1 MKENKS
7 PAFQFYVQDF
17 LMGTL
22 EFTAEQV
29 GGYIR
34 LLCHQWDKGGLP
46 DDDKK
51 LMQLSGMKAKALPE
65 VKVKFMRNDDGQLRN
80 VRMEK
85 VRDEQ
90 QEYRQK
96 QKERAEKR
104 WNKTDA
110 TAMPR
115 HDSGICQTDAL
126 QSSSSPSS
134 SPSKVNTEKTV
145 GDESP
150 PPVKKVVTEK
160 QPKKPL
166 VEKEPSVY
174 MRSMAV
180 YCAWFEQRFETAA
193 KIDGQQGKALK
204 DLIAY
209 FRPQVIKK
217 FKEAP
222 PDEKQI
228 EDGVVSS
235 FEVVFQ
241 SWDKLEVFYQQK
253 TKLSEINSNIQNIIV
268 QIKTPKQNG
277 KQQQQQTDTTPI
289 WRRTVENAG

>member
-1 MKENKS
+1 
-7 PAFQFYVQDF
+7 
-17 LMGTL
+17 MGTL

-65 VKVKFMRNDDGQLRN
+65 VKVKFIRNDDGQLRN

-85 VRDEQ
+85 VRQEQ
-90 QEYRQK
+90 KEYREK
-96 QKERAEKR
+96 QKAKADKR

-115 HDSGICQTDAL
+115 HDSGISQTDAL

-150 PPVKKVVTEK
+150 PPKEKKKVVE
-160 QPKKPL
+160 
-166 VEKEPSVY
+166 VKEPSVY
-174 MRSMAV
+174 VRSMSV
-180 YCAWFEQRFETAA
+180 YCAWFEQRFETTA

-228 EDGVVSS
+228 EDGIVSS

-241 SWDKLEVFYQQK
+241 NWDKLEVFYQQK
-253 TKLSEINSNIQNIIV
+253 TKLSEISSNIQNIIV
-268 QIKTPKQNG
+268 QIKKPKQNG
-277 KQQQQQTDTTPI
+277 KSNQQQQTGNNLSGTPI
-289 WRRTVENAG
+289 WRKEFENG